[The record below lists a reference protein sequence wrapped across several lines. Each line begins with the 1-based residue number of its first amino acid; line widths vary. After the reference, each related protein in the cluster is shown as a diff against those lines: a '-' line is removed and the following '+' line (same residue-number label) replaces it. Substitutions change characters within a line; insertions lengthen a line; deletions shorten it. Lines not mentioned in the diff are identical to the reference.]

1 MKSNIEKII
10 NCLPEIFQ
18 LHSRNTKIYELLS
31 AVASDLIKESVLSEE
46 GHLPIDTGVFG
57 KIVFPYTKMGA
68 IDSLDLF
75 GLDELIIFSYYWT
88 NRMRYRN
95 VADIGANIGLHSLL
109 MSRCGWQVNAY
120 EPDPVHCD
128 LIKRN
133 LNLNNVNSVTLFEA
147 AVSDK
152 AGSFEFT
159 RVKGNTT
166 GSHLTGSKKTPYGE
180 LDKFR
185 VDVEA
190 IFDIMN
196 RVDFIKLD
204 VEGHEAVII
213 KSTNTKD
220 WEGVDMMLEVGSPEN
235 AEDIFKHLNEIR
247 VNCFSQKNGWKRVSS
262 IADMPIGYREG
273 SLFISTKDVMNWVEL

>member
-1 MKSNIEKII
+1 
-10 NCLPEIFQ
+10 
-18 LHSRNTKIYELLS
+18 
-31 AVASDLIKESVLSEE
+31 
-46 GHLPIDTGVFG
+46 
-57 KIVFPYTKMGA
+57 
-68 IDSLDLF
+68 
-75 GLDELIIFSYYWT
+75 
-88 NRMRYRN
+88 
-95 VADIGANIGLHSLL
+95 L

-120 EPDPVHCD
+120 EPDPVHCN

-152 AGSFEFT
+152 VGSLEFT

-220 WEGVDMMLEVGSPEN
+220 WESVDMMLEVGSPEN

-262 IADMPIGYREG
+262 IADMPVGYKEG